1 MRPGR
6 FSRRAAL
13 RAGTS
18 AGLAAPLGPEAAAV
32 AAAAGAAQEH
42 VGIGLALAAGAAAFV
57 PYRARR
63 GRRGWRRQAAG
74 PRPAPLPPL
83 TPAGLAARLAGGA
96 ALALAI
102 RSVWSV
108 APKEPAVVA
117 PHRTWHGLDPAPDG
131 TGVGFV
137 VNAGAGSG
145 WAGAPDPYD
154 QLREALP
161 MAEVVRPEDPAD
173 LPDALERLAASGV
186 RALGIAGGDGSINTA
201 AGVALAHH
209 LPLVVVPA
217 GTLNH
222 LARDLGVE
230 TVQDAVD
237 AVRSGQAV
245 EIDVARIAGRPF
257 LNTASFGSYV
267 DIVDAR
273 EELED
278 RLGKWPALIV
288 ALVRVLRRR
297 SAVEVTLDGVHRQLW
312 VVFVGNCRYKPDG
325 MAPTWRERLDDGQL
339 DVRVADA
346 AEPFC
351 RTRLVLAV
359 ITGRL
364 GRSPV
369 FQTWRT
375 TGLHVES
382 ADGPLR
388 LARDGETFDG
398 TAAFDIT
405 KNGDRI
411 AIYTPART

>member
-1 MRPGR
+1 M
-6 FSRRAAL
+6 AL
-13 RAGTS
+13 S
-18 AGLAAPLGPEAAAV
+18 
-32 AAAAGAAQEH
+32 
-42 VGIGLALAAGAAAFV
+42 
-57 PYRARR
+57 
-63 GRRGWRRQAAG
+63 
-74 PRPAPLPPL
+74 
-83 TPAGLAARLAGGA
+83 
-96 ALALAI
+96 
-102 RSVWSV
+102 
-108 APKEPAVVA
+108 
-117 PHRTWHGLDPAPDG
+117 HR
-131 TGVGFV
+131 
-137 VNAGAGSG
+137 
-145 WAGAPDPYD
+145 
-154 QLREALP
+154 
-161 MAEVVRPEDPAD
+161 
-173 LPDALERLAASGV
+173 
-186 RALGIAGGDGSINTA
+186 
-201 AGVALAHH
+201 

-230 TVQDAVD
+230 TVEDAVD
-237 AVRSGQAV
+237 AVRNGHAV

-273 EELED
+273 EELEG

-288 ALVRVLRRR
+288 ALVRVLRER
-297 SAVEVTLDGVHRQLW
+297 SAIEVSLDGERRQLW

-346 AEPFC
+346 SQPFC
-351 RTRLVLAV
+351 RARLVLAV

-375 TGLHVES
+375 TNLHVES
-382 ADGPLR
+382 MDGPLR

-398 TAAFDIT
+398 TAAFDIG

-411 AIYTPART
+411 AIYAPSRD